1 MKDASVAARTSQV
14 SIENSTQ
21 VSTTKQQEGKKKKQR
36 EVTIINSSQARY
48 RNITPSQ
55 FTIHEAES
63 AC

>member
-21 VSTTKQQEGKKKKQR
+21 VSTTKQQEGKKKQR
-36 EVTIINSSQARY
+36 EVTIINFSQARY

>member
-21 VSTTKQQEGKKKKQR
+21 VSTTKQQEEKKKQR